1 LQRHTN
7 IEVDSQVLICEWEP
21 ERSLERRKA
30 VAFYGLPK
38 EGNFIFLYDKAWF
51 RSVRPPPTSTVPKT
65 RRSIRILSVQFTNE
79 PC

>member
-1 LQRHTN
+1 LQRQTN

-51 RSVRPPPTSTVPKT
+51 RSVRPLFQSAPLPRGGEENSNHFSSTH
-65 RRSIRILSVQFTNE
+65 
-79 PC
+79 